1 MVVSINNSSSGVN
14 AQNLFNSKYFRTED
28 FIQEYFTLI
37 NTVKHFIPLYEYT
50 PIKKITVGD
59 LSKMKYWFEMLSIFG
74 VFDPE
79 LN

>member
-1 MVVSINNSSSGVN
+1 MPSLYGFTNRTIMVVSINNSSSGVN

-50 PIKKITVGD
+50 P
-59 LSKMKYWFEMLSIFG
+59 SHAAQ
-74 VFDPE
+74 
-79 LN
+79 

>member
-37 NTVKHFIPLYEYT
+37 NTVKYFIPLYEYT
-50 PIKKITVGD
+50 P
-59 LSKMKYWFEMLSIFG
+59 SHAAQ
-74 VFDPE
+74 
-79 LN
+79 